1 MIDFSTWK
9 KAWALLDAR
18 ERRMAWLVLV
28 VIIVAA
34 LSAALMVGSVMPFL
48 AVLADPSRIQSVAVL
63 SWAYETFGFT
73 SIYSFL
79 IALGLFSFA
88 VIVTASAVQIA
99 KTWAVARFAWRRLYS
114 ISHRVLGGFLAQP
127 YAFFLNR
134 HSGEMGPRVLV
145 EPLRVVLQFYRPA
158 AELIAASFTIVAII
172 AMLLWVEPIVAL
184 VSLVILGGIYGMVYR
199 STRRHLRALGQTS
212 VAADRERYRMTNESF
227 AGIKDIKLLGRER
240 AYLGRYAKP
249 SMQQANAEVKITVL
263 SQVPH
268 YALQAIALG
277 GVIVLCIVLVDPD
290 AITSTAAL
298 GDVLPVLGVFAFAG
312 QRLMPELSRVYASL
326 AQIQAGTP
334 AVEAIHDD
342 LFSNLRQ
349 DPLPTT
355 DGVALGLREN
365 LVLDAISYTYPASD
379 TVSIDG
385 ISIAI
390 RAGEKIGIVG
400 ASGAGKTTLV
410 DLILGL
416 LEPGSGRLVADGTAI
431 HAGNLRDW
439 MRTVGYVPQD
449 IFLTDASICEN
460 IALGA
465 SPEDIDHAGVRR
477 AAGIARID
485 EFIRTELP
493 EGYDTQIGERGV
505 RLSGGQRQRLGIA
518 RALYHDADL
527 IVFDEATSALD
538 NLTER
543 DVMQAIGAL
552 PGNKTLLMIAHRLST
567 IKSCD
572 RIVVLDR
579 GRLAGFDTWENLMA
593 ENAVFRRIA
602 KLGETA

>member
-9 KAWALLDAR
+9 KAWALLGAR
-18 ERRMAWLVLV
+18 ERRTAWLMLF
-28 VIIVAA
+28 VIVVAA

-48 AVLADPSRIQSVAVL
+48 SVLADPSQIQSVAVL
-63 SWAYETFGFT
+63 SWAYEVFGFT
-73 SIYSFL
+73 SIYPFL

-88 VIVTASAVQIA
+88 VIVTASAIQIA

-114 ISHRVLGGFLAQP
+114 ISNRMLGGFLAQP
-127 YAFFLNR
+127 YEFFLNR

-158 AELIAASFTIVAII
+158 AELIAASFTILAII
-172 AMLLWVEPIVAL
+172 AMLLWVEPLVAL
-184 VSLVILGGIYGMVYR
+184 VSLVVLGGFYGMVYR

-212 VAADRERYRMTNESF
+212 VAMDRERYRMTNESF
-227 AGIKDIKLLGRER
+227 AGIKDIKLLRRESD
-240 AYLGRYAKP
+240 YLARYATP
-249 SMQQANAEVKITVL
+249 SLRQANAEVKITVL

-290 AITSTAAL
+290 AITSGAAL

-312 QRLMPELSRVYASL
+312 QRLMPELAKVYTSL

-334 AVEAIHDD
+334 AVEAIYDD
-342 LFSNLRQ
+342 LFSNLRK
-349 DPLPTT
+349 DPLPAT
-355 DGVALGLREN
+355 DGVALGLRDS
-365 LVLDAISYTYPASD
+365 LVLDALCYNYPASD
-379 TVSIDG
+379 TASIDRV
-385 ISIAI
+385 SLTI

-416 LEPGSGRLVADGTAI
+416 LEPSQGRLLADGVTVDDS
-431 HAGNLRDW
+431 NLRDW
-439 MRTVGYVPQD
+439 MKTVGYVPQD
-449 IFLTDASICEN
+449 IFLTDASIGEN

-465 SPEDIDHAGVRR
+465 NPEDIDHDSVRR
-477 AAGIARID
+477 AAEIARID
-485 EFIRTELP
+485 AFIQSELP
-493 EGYDTQIGERGV
+493 EGYETQIGERGV

-543 DVMQAIGAL
+543 DVMEAIGSL
-552 PGNKTLLMIAHRLST
+552 QGNKTLLMIAHRLST

-579 GRLAGFDTWENLMA
+579 GRLVGYDSWENLMA
-593 ENAVFRRIA
+593 DNAVFRRIA